1 MKLIMENWR
10 KFQEQ
15 EEEAAETPETPRIKD
30 YDLTPEQIKKLISII
45 QSVYNERYGTV
56 NERDENPLV
65 ISKRASSTAGL
76 DSSSEMGKVYD
87 RIEDVTRNIG
97 RQVAP
102 STLETVKSAF
112 PNSEMDSRG
121 HLVIA
126 DKYVVSD
133 ENNLSDKAV
142 NITNTNFFLDTV
154 DNVHGKQLDLALEN
168 MNQQEVLKLIS
179 EEVDRLIQEGLLEE
193 DFKRNMMKF
202 LMGTTLFAG
211 ALGGMPGKAQAEM
224 NPEEATVA
232 VTQAIKK
239 ELKKQGMTMSGTD
252 YDTGK
257 PYEISLDGQK
267 DDLEKLGKAVSN
279 LTIAKGTDKAG
290 DARTAKYFAKQIIK
304 LAPKNIDGKIKGK
317 DARVPNGNSIGH
329 AADALSDVA
338 QAVANKTNKENFKNQ
353 RATQANMVNYD
364 LAVANAFNGMQFA
377 STTDDSA
384 KIKEAVDHLFDVLES
399 AEKQGALDGKAG
411 QALKLLGKGDTEGF
425 KKLMGY

>member
-1 MKLIMENWR
+1 
-10 KFQEQ
+10 
-15 EEEAAETPETPRIKD
+15 
-30 YDLTPEQIKKLISII
+30 
-45 QSVYNERYGTV
+45 
-56 NERDENPLV
+56 
-65 ISKRASSTAGL
+65 
-76 DSSSEMGKVYD
+76 
-87 RIEDVTRNIG
+87 
-97 RQVAP
+97 
-102 STLETVKSAF
+102 
-112 PNSEMDSRG
+112 MDSRG

-168 MNQQEVLKLIS
+168 MNEQEVLKLIS

-193 DFKRNMMKF
+193 GFKDKMMKF
-202 LMGTTLFAG
+202 LLGTTMFTA
-211 ALGGMPGKAQAEM
+211 AFGGMPGKAQAEM
-224 NPEEATVA
+224 SPQEATVA

-257 PYEISLDGQK
+257 PYEITLDGQK
-267 DDLEKLGKAVSN
+267 DDLKKLGKAVSS
-279 LTIAKGTDKAG
+279 LSKAKGTDKEG
-290 DARTAKYFAKQIIK
+290 DENMAEFFAIQALK

-317 DARVPNGNSIGH
+317 DARVPNGNSIGA
-329 AADALSDVA
+329 AADALADVA
-338 QAVANKTNKENFKNQ
+338 QAAAIKTNKKNFKNQ

-377 STTDDSA
+377 TTTDDDA
-384 KIKEAVDHLFDVLES
+384 KIKEAVDHLFDVLET
-399 AEKQGALDGKAG
+399 AQKQGALDGKAG
-411 QALKLLGKGDTEGF
+411 KALKLLGKGDTEGF